1 MQNAPP
7 RRAVKKQPATFQH
20 HAKHQAYSSATLPI
34 YCFHSP
40 RTGVSCDPTPIA
52 FYCACHTIVL
62 PYMLQGQL
70 RPYPPHRGRVTTDS
84 EEVGSQPTPLPIIYL
99 VLGGSSHD
107 RRKWL
112 VTMVI
117 VSPRSSVVGP
127 LPNLLTGMILQVGRG
142 HPGYRKKIT
151 KPSTWLSTPMVF
163 LFTIQPAVKK

>member
-1 MQNAPP
+1 MQSRNSQQPLNTTQNTRHTLP
-7 RRAVKKQPATFQH
+7 RPYPSTVSTPHGPGSA
-20 HAKHQAYSSATLPI
+20 ATLPQLLFI
-34 YCFHSP
+34 APATQLSCPTCY
-40 RTGVSCDPTPIA
+40 RVSCDPTP
-52 FYCACHTIVL
+52 
-62 PYMLQGQL
+62 Q
-70 RPYPPHRGRVTTDS
+70 HRGRVTTDS
-84 EEVGSQPTPLPIIYL
+84 KEVGSQPTPLPIIYL

-107 RRKWL
+107 RGKWL